1 MEVFHLEVV
10 INNKA
15 LSEKELYSKISK
27 GVYIFPEYV
36 SQEAKTLIQ
45 KILIINPQ
53 NRLKADMVINR

>member
-53 NRLKADMVINR
+53 NRLKADRVINQ